1 MEEFLKD
8 KKILKRVNYWVTIGI
23 VLIIC
28 IGIFTWWNNSKK
40 KTPHHKLKPQPA
52 LIDNTST
59 RPASYP
65 TKEFKNLLSQNYPD
79 IYKNLNFK
87 QKPTF
92 YVIPGLIQ
100 SAAIKY
106 TPPGQGQPG
115 IAYDMDPQGLA
126 IIDHKYLIISA
137 YSKSKT
143 FDSVLW
149 VLDFKTGRFVKT
161 IALNNIDHVGGI
173 TYDEDHKRLWVAT
186 INQEQR
192 AQVQS
197 VPLKEIEKYNFKK
210 QKKPIKFEHGTNL
223 SAPLRTS
230 YMTYHKNKLY
240 IGYFDKVQGGQL
252 FAYKLNKKGLFKKDK
267 MQDGLALPSENW
279 STYSQIQG
287 ISFDKNDILLST
299 SYGDLNSQLL
309 IYKNKLNKPTYNL
322 DLSEADKTIILPPY
336 MEQIIGKDGEIYMLF
351 ESATALYRQ
360 NPNLLHMD
368 RVIKLKVKF
377 KGLENSKE

>member
-1 MEEFLKD
+1 MRRKLTS
-8 KKILKRVNYWVTIGI
+8 KKVSRWLIVGIILILCGI
-23 VLIIC
+23 VA
-28 IGIFTWWNNSKK
+28 TVWSTQNTRKK
-40 KTPHHKLKPQPA
+40 PSQPKLKPQPA
-52 LIDNTST
+52 LVDNTST
-59 RPASYP
+59 RPASYT
-65 TKEFKNLLSQNYPD
+65 TKEFKSLLFQNYPD

-106 TPPGQGQPG
+106 TPPGQGKPG

-197 VPLKEIEKYNFKK
+197 VTLKEIEKYNLADCK
-210 QKKPIKFEHGTNL
+210 I
-223 SAPLRTS
+223 
-230 YMTYHKNKLY
+230 
-240 IGYFDKVQGGQL
+240 
-252 FAYKLNKKGLFKKDK
+252 KLN
-267 MQDGLALPSENW
+267 
-279 STYSQIQG
+279 T
-287 ISFDKNDILLST
+287 
-299 SYGDLNSQLL
+299 
-309 IYKNKLNKPTYNL
+309 
-322 DLSEADKTIILPPY
+322 
-336 MEQIIGKDGEIYMLF
+336 F
-351 ESATALYRQ
+351 E
-360 NPNLLHMD
+360 
-368 RVIKLKVKF
+368 K
-377 KGLENSKE
+377 